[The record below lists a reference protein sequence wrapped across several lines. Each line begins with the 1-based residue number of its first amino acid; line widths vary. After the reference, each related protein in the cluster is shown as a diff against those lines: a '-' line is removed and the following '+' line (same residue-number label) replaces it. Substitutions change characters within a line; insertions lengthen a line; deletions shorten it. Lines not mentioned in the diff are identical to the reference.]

1 MIDKVRTLEAAIDTV
16 HSGDTIMVGGFTISG
31 CPLGLLKELSRR
43 RINNLTTI
51 SEDIGYAN
59 TASFP
64 AEAIKELFTERHI
77 RKVYASFIG
86 ANPFVNELIQKGEL
100 EYELIPQGTLAERI
114 RAGGSG
120 IAGFYTP
127 TGIGTIAE
135 RGKEKK
141 VIDGKEYLLELPL
154 RADVALIKA
163 YKADPMGNAVFKY
176 SSMNFNPLMAMAAD
190 TVILE
195 VEKLVDLGEINPE
208 LVQLPGIFVDQVV
221 LWERR
226 DADGRET

>member
-1 MIDKVRTLEAAIDTV
+1 MIDKVTTLMAAVDAI
-16 HSGDTIMVGGFTISG
+16 HSGNTIMVGGFTISG

-43 RINNLTTI
+43 PISNLTTI
-51 SEDIGYAN
+51 SEDIGFAN
-59 TASFP
+59 TVSFP
-64 AEAIKELFTERHI
+64 AEAIRELFTGGRI
-77 RKVYASFIG
+77 RKVCASFIG

-135 RGKEKK
+135 KGKEKK
-141 VIDGKEYLLELPL
+141 VINGKEFLLELPL
-154 RADVALIKA
+154 RADVALVKA

-190 TVILE
+190 KVILE
-195 VEKLVDLGEINPE
+195 VEKLVEIGEINPE
-208 LVQLPGIFVDQVV
+208 LVQLPGIFVDQVI
-221 LWERR
+221 LSERR
-226 DADGRET
+226 AADVQQT

>member
-1 MIDKVRTLEAAIDTV
+1 M
-16 HSGDTIMVGGFTISG
+16 
-31 CPLGLLKELSRR
+31 
-43 RINNLTTI
+43 
-51 SEDIGYAN
+51 
-59 TASFP
+59 
-64 AEAIKELFTERHI
+64 
-77 RKVYASFIG
+77 
-86 ANPFVNELIQKGEL
+86 
-100 EYELIPQGTLAERI
+100 
-114 RAGGSG
+114 
-120 IAGFYTP
+120 
-127 TGIGTIAE
+127 
-135 RGKEKK
+135 
-141 VIDGKEYLLELPL
+141 
-154 RADVALIKA
+154 ALIKA

>member
-1 MIDKVRTLEAAIDTV
+1 MIDKVTTLMAAVDAI
-16 HSGDTIMVGGFTISG
+16 HSGNTIMVGGFTISG

-43 RINNLTTI
+43 PISKLTTI
-51 SEDIGYAN
+51 SEDIGFAN

-64 AEAIKELFTERHI
+64 AEAIRELFTGGRI
-77 RKVYASFIG
+77 RKVCASFIG

-135 RGKEKK
+135 KGKEKK
-141 VIDGKEYLLELPL
+141 VINGKEFLLELPL
-154 RADVALIKA
+154 RADVALVKA

-190 TVILE
+190 KVILE
-195 VEKLVDLGEINPE
+195 VEKLVEIGEINPE
-208 LVQLPGIFVDQVV
+208 LVQLPGIFVDQVI
-221 LWERR
+221 LSERR
-226 DADGRET
+226 AADVQQT

>member
-163 YKADPMGNAVFKY
+163 YRA
-176 SSMNFNPLMAMAAD
+176 
-190 TVILE
+190 
-195 VEKLVDLGEINPE
+195 GETH
-208 LVQLPGIFVDQVV
+208 
-221 LWERR
+221 R
-226 DADGRET
+226 